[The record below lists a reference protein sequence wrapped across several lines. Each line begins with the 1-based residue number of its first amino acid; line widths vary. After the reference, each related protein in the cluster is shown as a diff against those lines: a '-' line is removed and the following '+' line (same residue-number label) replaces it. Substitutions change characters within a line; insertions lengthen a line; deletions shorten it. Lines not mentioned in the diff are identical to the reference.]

1 MSIYIII
8 KTDTMKTLSKLGI
21 MALLAGSLF
30 MTSCAGEYYVT
41 AQPTDEVYVRPAAP
55 YYGAVWI
62 DGDWVWSGGR
72 YVHQGG
78 HWARPRSG
86 RVYVAGAW
94 YHGPRGYAWRRG
106 HWR

>member
-1 MSIYIII
+1 
-8 KTDTMKTLSKLGI
+8 MKTLTKLGI
-21 MALLAGSLF
+21 VAALAGSLF
-30 MTSCAGEYYVT
+30 MSACTGEYYVT
-41 AQPTDEVYVRPAAP
+41 AQPTDVYYARPAAP
-55 YYGAVWI
+55 YAGAVWI
-62 DGDWVWSGGR
+62 DGDWVYSGGA
-72 YVHQGG
+72 YVHARG